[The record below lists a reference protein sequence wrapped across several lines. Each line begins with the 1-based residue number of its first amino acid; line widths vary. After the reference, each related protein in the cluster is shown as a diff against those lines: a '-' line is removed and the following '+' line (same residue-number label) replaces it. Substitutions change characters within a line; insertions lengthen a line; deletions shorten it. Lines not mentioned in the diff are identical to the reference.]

1 MPSFRKV
8 LPVLLYTG
16 FCANSLPAWITP
28 QQKAAN
34 LESFE
39 IVWQTV
45 RDHHPDPKPN
55 GLDWRSVYEKTKPL
69 IEKARS
75 MNEMRDVLRGML
87 ARLDTSHYSIIPGD
101 SYASVDSGGP
111 SGDGSPGFETAVI
124 EGKAVVTRVEAGS
137 PADRAGIQPGAVIAD
152 IDGAKVDSILHA
164 FDQTKTQEAHALA
177 ARSIR
182 RRLLGPENTAVA
194 VDLVDRNGKPQHLE
208 LPRSTP
214 SGELVTFANLPP
226 MRVVFESRAL
236 DSGAGYIRLNVF
248 LDPAKVMPE
257 FEAALK
263 RFDSAPGV
271 ILDLR
276 GNPGGIGVMAMGI
289 AGFFI
294 DQDGLKLGEMKMR
307 ETTLRFAVFPRPH
320 TYRGKLA
327 ILVDETSASTSEI
340 LAQGLRDLGRA
351 RIFGTRTAGAALP
364 SDIIRLPNGDGFQY
378 AQASY
383 VSEKGTVLEGN
394 GVVPDEEVHRTEAD
408 LQSGADP
415 VLNAAVNWIQRS
427 ANHQDRSAK
436 HD

>member
-1 MPSFRKV
+1 MLFFRRF

-16 FCANSLPAWITP
+16 SVLAQITP
-28 QQKAAN
+28 AQKAAN

-45 RDHHPDPKPN
+45 RDHHPDPKLN
-55 GLDWRSVYEKTKPL
+55 GLDWQAVHDQTKPL

-75 MNEMRDVLRGML
+75 MNEVRDALRSML
-87 ARLDTSHYSIIPGD
+87 ARLDSSHYSIIPGD
-101 SYASVDSGGP
+101 AYASIDSG
-111 SGDGSPGFETAVI
+111 SAAGDGSPGFETAVI
-124 EGKAVVTRVEAGS
+124 DGKAVVTRVDAGS
-137 PADRAGIQPGAVIAD
+137 PAARAGIKPGAVIAD
-152 IDGAKVDSILHA
+152 IDGAKVDSMLNA
-164 FDQTKTQEAHALA
+164 FDQTKPESHALA

-194 VDLVDRNGKPQHLE
+194 VDIVGPNGTPQHVQ
-208 LPRSTP
+208 LPRATP
-214 SGELVTFANLPP
+214 PGDLVTFANLPP
-226 MRVVFESRAL
+226 MRVIFESRAL
-236 DSGAGYIRLNVF
+236 DSGPGYIRLNVF

-263 RFDSAPGV
+263 RFDGAPGV

-307 ETTLRFAVFPRPH
+307 EMNIRFAVFPRPH
-320 TYRGKLA
+320 TFRGKLA
-327 ILVDETSASTSEI
+327 ILVDESSASTSEI

-383 VSEKGTVLEGN
+383 VSEKGRVLEGN
-394 GVVPDEEVHRTEAD
+394 GVMPDEEVRQTEAD
-408 LQSGADP
+408 LKSGRDP
-415 VLNAAVNWIQRS
+415 VLNAAVRWVVESGHN
-427 ANHQDRSAK
+427 
-436 HD
+436 

>member
-1 MPSFRKV
+1 MLSFPKV
-8 LPVLLYTG
+8 LPVLLFSGLCT
-16 FCANSLPAWITP
+16 NSLLAQITP

-45 RDHHPDPKPN
+45 RDHHPDPKLN
-55 GLDWRSVYEKTKPL
+55 GLDWQAVHEKTKPL

-75 MNEMRDVLRGML
+75 MNEMRDVLRDML
-87 ARLDTSHYSIIPGD
+87 ALLDTSHYSIIPGD
-101 SYASVDSGGP
+101 SYASIDSGATP
-111 SGDGSPGFETAVI
+111 GDGSPGLETSVI
-124 EGKAVVTRVEAGS
+124 DGKAVVTRVDAGS
-137 PADRAGIQPGAVIAD
+137 PADRAGIKPGAVIAD
-152 IDGAKVDSILHA
+152 IDGAKVDSMLHA
-164 FDQTKTQEAHALA
+164 FDQTKTPESHALA

-182 RRLLGPENTAVA
+182 RRLQGPENSAVA
-194 VDLVDRNGKPQHLE
+194 VDLVDRNGKPQRLE
-208 LPRSTP
+208 LPRATP
-214 SGELVTFANLPP
+214 SGDLVTFANLPP
-226 MRVVFESRAL
+226 MRVIFESRAL

-263 RFDSAPGV
+263 QFDRAPGV

-294 DQDGLKLGEMKMR
+294 DQDGLELGEMKMR
-307 ETTLRFAVFPRPH
+307 ETTIRFAVFPRPH
-320 TYRGKLA
+320 TFSDKLA

-383 VSEKGTVLEGN
+383 VSVKGRVLEGN
-394 GVVPDEEVHRTEAD
+394 GVAPDEEVHQTRAD
-408 LQSGADP
+408 LESGRDP
-415 VLNAAVNWIQRS
+415 VLDAAVRWI
-427 ANHQDRSAK
+427 ATPGHN
-436 HD
+436 

>member
-1 MPSFRKV
+1 MFFRKV

-16 FCANSLPAWITP
+16 SVLAQITP
-28 QQKAAN
+28 EQKAAN
-34 LESFE
+34 LQSFE

-45 RDHHPDPKPN
+45 RDHHPDPKLN
-55 GLDWRSVYEKTKPL
+55 GLDWQAVHDQTKPL

-75 MNEMRDVLRGML
+75 MNEMRDALRSML
-87 ARLDTSHYSIIPGD
+87 ARLDSSHYSIIPGD
-101 SYASVDSGGP
+101 SYASIDSGSAP
-111 SGDGSPGFETAVI
+111 GDGSPGFETAVI
-124 EGKAVVTRVEAGS
+124 DGTAVVTRVDAGS
-137 PADRAGIQPGAVIAD
+137 PAERAGIKPGTVIAD
-152 IDGAKVDSILHA
+152 IDGAKIDSMLRA
-164 FDQTKTQEAHALA
+164 FDQTKMPESHALA

-194 VDLVDRNGKPQHLE
+194 VDIVGADGKPQHVE
-208 LPRSTP
+208 LPRATP
-214 SGELVTFANLPP
+214 PGDLVSFANLPP

-236 DSGAGYIRLNVF
+236 ESGAGYIRLNVF

-257 FEAALK
+257 FEEALK
-263 RFDSAPGV
+263 RFDRAPGV

-294 DQDGLKLGEMKMR
+294 DQEGLKLGEMKMR
-307 ETTLRFAVFPRPH
+307 EMTIRFAVFPRPH
-320 TYRGKLA
+320 TFRGKLA

-383 VSEKGTVLEGN
+383 VSEKGRVLEGN
-394 GVVPDEEVHRTEAD
+394 GVMPDEEVHQTEAD
-408 LQSGADP
+408 LESSRDP
-415 VLNAAVNWIQRS
+415 VLDAAARWIGRS
-427 ANHQDRSAK
+427 AGN
-436 HD
+436 

>member
-1 MPSFRKV
+1 MLFFRRF

-16 FCANSLPAWITP
+16 SVLAQITP
-28 QQKAAN
+28 AQKAAN
-34 LESFE
+34 LESLE

-45 RDHHPDPKPN
+45 RDHHPDPKLN
-55 GLDWRSVYEKTKPL
+55 GLDWQAVHDQTKPL

-75 MNEMRDVLRGML
+75 MNEVRDALRSML
-87 ARLDTSHYSIIPGD
+87 ARLDSSHYSIIPGD
-101 SYASVDSGGP
+101 AYASIDSG
-111 SGDGSPGFETAVI
+111 SAAGDGSPGFETAVI
-124 EGKAVVTRVEAGS
+124 DGKAVVT
-137 PADRAGIQPGAVIAD
+137 
-152 IDGAKVDSILHA
+152 KVDSMLNA
-164 FDQTKTQEAHALA
+164 FDQTKPESHALA

-194 VDLVDRNGKPQHLE
+194 VDIVGPNGTPQHVQ
-208 LPRSTP
+208 LPRATP
-214 SGELVTFANLPP
+214 PGDLVTFANLPP
-226 MRVVFESRAL
+226 MRVIFESRAL
-236 DSGAGYIRLNVF
+236 DSGPGYIRLNVF

-263 RFDSAPGV
+263 RFDGAPGV

-307 ETTLRFAVFPRPH
+307 EMNIRFAVFPRPH
-320 TYRGKLA
+320 TFRGKLA
-327 ILVDETSASTSEI
+327 ILVDESSASTSEI

-383 VSEKGTVLEGN
+383 VSEKGRVLEGN
-394 GVVPDEEVHRTEAD
+394 GVTPDEKVRQTEAD
-408 LQSGADP
+408 LKSGRDP
-415 VLNAAVNWIQRS
+415 VLNAAVRWIVGQ
-427 ANHQDRSAK
+427 N
-436 HD
+436 

>member
-1 MPSFRKV
+1 VPSLRKV

-16 FCANSLPAWITP
+16 SVLAQFTP
-28 QQKAAN
+28 QQKVAN

-45 RDHHPDPKPN
+45 RDHHPDPKLN
-55 GLDWRSVYEKTKPL
+55 GLDWQGIHDKTKPI
-69 IEKARS
+69 IEKSRS
-75 MNEMRDVLRGML
+75 MNEIREVLRSML

-101 SYASVDSGGP
+101 AYASIDSGAAP
-111 SGDGSPGFETAVI
+111 GDGSPGFETAVI
-124 EGKAVVTRVEAGS
+124 DGKAVVTRVDAGS
-137 PADRAGIQPGAVIAD
+137 AAERAGIKPGAVIAD
-152 IDGAKVDSILHA
+152 IDGAKVDSMLHV
-164 FDQTKTQEAHALA
+164 FDQTKTPESHALA

-182 RRLLGPENTAVA
+182 RRLAGPENTAVA
-194 VDLVDRNGKPQHLE
+194 VDLIDRNGKAQHVE
-208 LPRSTP
+208 LPRATP
-214 SGELVTFANLPP
+214 SGELVSFANLPP
-226 MRVVFESRAL
+226 MRLVFESRAL
-236 DSGAGYIRLNVF
+236 DSGAGYIRLNAF

-263 RFDSAPGV
+263 RFDSASGV

-307 ETTLRFAVFPRPH
+307 ETTIRFAVFPRPH
-320 TYRGKLA
+320 TFRGKLA
-327 ILVDETSASTSEI
+327 ILVDEASASTSEI

-351 RIFGTRTAGAALP
+351 RIFGARTAGAALP

-383 VSEKGTVLEGN
+383 VSEKGRVLEGN
-394 GVVPDEEVHRTEAD
+394 GVMPDEEVHQTEAD
-408 LQSGADP
+408 LESGRDP
-415 VLNAAVNWIQRS
+415 VLNAATRWIGNSGQ
-427 ANHQDRSAK
+427 N
-436 HD
+436 